1 MVLTE
6 QLINFYFLKF
16 LYGVVTIEL
25 RQVSLAA
32 FVVHELFAVT
42 SDDGIEHFM
51 LHTTDLVELVQSL
64 AIVASVRLET
74 PCFIVFTPKN

>member
-16 LYGVVTIEL
+16 LYGVITIEL

-32 FVVHELFAVT
+32 FVVHELFTVT
-42 SDDGIEHFM
+42 SDNTLEYFM
-51 LHTTDLVELVQSL
+51 LHTTDFVELV
-64 AIVASVRLET
+64 
-74 PCFIVFTPKN
+74 